1 MDSYNAFTAE
11 YPIARGRIPF
21 EMKITKG
28 KPLSINKLTKE
39 QFDAEIQAGMDDIHA
54 GRVIPAEEIEA
65 EMNRMFDQLNKST
78 EWS

>member
-28 KPLSINKLTKE
+28 KPLSTNKLTKE
-39 QFDAEIQAGMDDIHA
+39 QFDAEMQAGMDDIHA
-54 GRVIPAEEIEA
+54 GRVIPAEEIEI
-65 EMNRMFDQLNKST
+65 EMNKTYDQLNETTEKS
-78 EWS
+78 